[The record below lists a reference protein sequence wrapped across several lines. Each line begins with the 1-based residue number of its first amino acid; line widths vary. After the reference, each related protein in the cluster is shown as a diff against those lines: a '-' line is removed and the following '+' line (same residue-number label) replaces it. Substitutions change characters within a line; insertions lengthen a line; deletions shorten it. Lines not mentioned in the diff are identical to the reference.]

1 MICPQCQTPLLTS
14 NECANC
20 SWKPDNN
27 GARDEINESTPIPI
41 ISDTKD
47 TIDSNDGQTPVS
59 TEESSNSAPSIE
71 NSQVEGKVED
81 VSNSPIS
88 IGKENITG
96 HGISVIKNI
105 EKVYLKSEKKFK
117 KEKTPPS
124 WTIQALSP
132 LEETRLQFNP
142 EDLEKYGAEFKS
154 RHLLIISCFD
164 EEIATYATHSIIN
177 QIDEIKSENAKTVNF
192 EENIDA
198 SNESIYELFKQ
209 DEIKNSFILIDCI
222 NNDTRTKRFMDSLFK
237 DKNLDARKNITT
249 RLKDSKSFWI
259 CLVEPT
265 SIDSWLNDPRIPTYF
280 PVWDIDF
287 LTFLLQTEHPNNYL
301 EIRKRITEQQ
311 KLGKWAQDQSKFF
324 VEIRNLLGDS
334 HRLIQELEQ
343 RDLVTEIEKVDVDS
357 QYDWSNP
364 VVSILL
370 FVATYFP
377 NLTRGDMDR
386 VMLKI
391 CGNQTIS
398 VPQNNQAP
406 PDENSTPI
414 MQEKRLAEIWTE
426 ASDKFIRECNL
437 KMSSPVGKAKVF
449 TFAHSSIREKLKSHF
464 EEELS
469 FDLARKVES
478 VWREGL
484 LFERSETIFENVIN
498 LTIDTL
504 TDYADDYN
512 GEWFMKHF
520 LNNLNSKE
528 DKRLVYARFSELLRH
543 LLEFSQLRDIV
554 SQILESLMRNR
565 SHIIAWEIARQ
576 LQFAPNFN
584 FFHWT
589 KQLIERGGEVGEVV
603 YIHLYLL
610 FKKQDENIYE
620 LLENLKPWLP
630 NNDRL
635 PATYSP
641 ANHVALSIMIH
652 YCLQSIEEF
661 DEEDYGLQPS
671 RYPLF
676 AFQNRAT
683 AEKNLSLLTEWLF
696 HPGMRTVLNEEI
708 PLLDL
713 EEFWGILIVGW
724 LFILLENNNKQQT
737 EQILDI
743 PLSPND
749 SIEASK
755 LLVILLEQVSSLTT
769 PEQQKEMIAQWERLK
784 NTITDTLEFIV
795 ELDARQRNSL
805 KLQRNLLK
813 KLIAD
818 FKIACKRTKLVTENV

>member
-1 MICPQCQTPLLTS
+1 MICPQCQAPLLTS

-20 SWKPDNN
+20 PWKIDNN

-105 EKVYLKSEKKFK
+105 GNVYLESEKKFK
-117 KEKTPPS
+117 EEKTPPS

-132 LEETRLQFNP
+132 LEGTRLQFNP
-142 EDLEKYGAEFKS
+142 EDLEKYGTEFKS

-164 EEIATYATHSIIN
+164 EEIAKYAADSITN
-177 QIDEIKSENAKTVNF
+177 QIDEIKPENSRTVFF
-192 EENIDA
+192 EGNIDG
-198 SNESIYELFKQ
+198 SNESIHELLKQ
-209 DEIKNSFILIDCI
+209 DEIKNNFILIDCI
-222 NNDTRTKRFMDSLFK
+222 NNDTRTRSFIDSLFSH
-237 DKNLDARKNITT
+237 NLNGRQNITT
-249 RLKDSKSFWI
+249 RLKDSRSFWI
-259 CLVEPT
+259 YLVDPT
-265 SIDSWLNDPRIPTYF
+265 SIDSWLKDARIPTHF

-287 LTFLLQTEHPNNYL
+287 LTFLLQKNYSNNYL
-301 EIRKRITEQQ
+301 ELRERISNQR
-311 KLGKWAQDQSKFF
+311 KLGKWAEDQSKFF
-324 VEIRNLLGDS
+324 VEIRNLLDGS

-343 RDLVTEIEKVDVDS
+343 KDLVTEFENVDVGS
-357 QYDWSNP
+357 QYDWSNQ
-364 VVSILL
+364 VISILL
-370 FVATYFP
+370 FVATYFQ

-391 CGNQTIS
+391 CGSQTIS
-398 VPQNNQAP
+398 VPQNNQP
-406 PDENSTPI
+406 QPDENSTPI

-437 KMSSPVGKAKVF
+437 KMSTTVGKARVF
-449 TFAHSSIREKLKSHF
+449 TFTNSSIREKLKSHF

-484 LFERSETIFENVIN
+484 LFERSETIAENVIN
-498 LTIDTL
+498 LTIDTI

-512 GEWFMKHF
+512 SEWFMKHF

-528 DKRLVYARFSELLRH
+528 DKRLVYARFSELLRR
-543 LLEFSQLRDIV
+543 LLEFSQLRDMV

-565 SHIIAWEIARQ
+565 YHIITWEIARQ

-630 NNDRL
+630 DNDRL

-683 AEKNLSLLTEWLF
+683 AEKNLSLLTEWVF
-696 HPGMRTVLNEEI
+696 HPGMRAVLNEEI

-749 SIEASK
+749 SIEASE
-755 LLVILLEQVSSLTT
+755 LLVILLEQVSSLTQ
-769 PEQQKEMIAQWERLK
+769 PEQQKEMKAQWERLK
-784 NTITDTLEFIV
+784 NSITNTLDSIV
-795 ELDARQRNSL
+795 ELNARQRNSL

-813 KLIAD
+813 KLIEE
-818 FKIACKRTKLVTENV
+818 FKIACKRTKRVQENV